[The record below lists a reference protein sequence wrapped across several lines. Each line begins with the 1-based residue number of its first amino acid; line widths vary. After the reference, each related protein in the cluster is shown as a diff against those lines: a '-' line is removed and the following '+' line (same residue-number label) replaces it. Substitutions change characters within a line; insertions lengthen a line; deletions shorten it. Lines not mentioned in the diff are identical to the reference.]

1 MTNNKWYCL
10 KPLSFGVVCCIAVD
24 VWNTAEMSPSQN
36 CLPWLSYLSVYW
48 FHPALIHDQ
57 SLLLMPCLV
66 LGTQEVFREYFWNEQ
81 LNEWILLSYLKL
93 PVINKIK
100 AYLIICRVV
109 TSNIH
114 SDRGKG
120 LYRAALLVLL
130 HEEGGETWWP
140 PLRGGSHWGLGK

>member
-1 MTNNKWYCL
+1 M
-10 KPLSFGVVCCIAVD
+10 
-24 VWNTAEMSPSQN
+24 
-36 CLPWLSYLSVYW
+36 
-48 FHPALIHDQ
+48 
-57 SLLLMPCLV
+57 
-66 LGTQEVFREYFWNEQ
+66 
-81 LNEWILLSYLKL
+81 SYLKL

-130 HEEGGETWWP
+130 HEEGGET
-140 PLRGGSHWGLGK
+140 